1 MDDLN
6 GETVQLYN
14 VGWPFI
20 DCTDLDDLFRQVDID
35 GRDIQLHIP
44 ECNTVTISGVDPNF
58 HEWGCM
64 LKVYLRAAYN
74 ISDSFYNKEYSR

>member
-44 ECNTVTISGVDPNF
+44 ECNTVTLYRR
-58 HEWGCM
+58 EWGCM
-64 LKVYLRAAYN
+64 LKVYFRGRL
-74 ISDSFYNKEYSR
+74 